1 MYVWTSLSWE
11 QTRSTSFCILH
22 NADCEDLPGDS
33 ENKGSTCNAGNPGSI
48 PGLGRS
54 SGEGD
59 GNPLHYCRLE
69 NSMDRGA
76 WRATVHRAS
85 KSRARLSNTFHL
97 MLTAERQVS
106 VLRDYRE
113 QAQKKACPYEDVFC
127 KKEGEKE
134 SAAQGLQRPNL
145 VTTNGERSWG

>member
-1 MYVWTSLSWE
+1 
-11 QTRSTSFCILH
+11 
-22 NADCEDLPGDS
+22 
-33 ENKGSTCNAGNPGSI
+33 
-48 PGLGRS
+48 
-54 SGEGD
+54 
-59 GNPLHYCRLE
+59 
-69 NSMDRGA
+69 MDRDA

-85 KSRARLSNTFHL
+85 KSRARLS
-97 MLTAERQVS
+97 AERQVS

-127 KKEGEKE
+127 KKEGETE

>member
-1 MYVWTSLSWE
+1 
-11 QTRSTSFCILH
+11 
-22 NADCEDLPGDS
+22 
-33 ENKGSTCNAGNPGSI
+33 
-48 PGLGRS
+48 
-54 SGEGD
+54 
-59 GNPLHYCRLE
+59 
-69 NSMDRGA
+69 MDRGA

-106 VLRDYRE
+106 ALRDYSK
-113 QAQKKACPYEDVFC
+113 QAQKKACTYEDLFC
-127 KKEGEKE
+127 KKEDEKE